1 MIRMRFLWLW
11 WLSWKHWFMLKELKF
26 RIRIGKHDH
35 HLCSQGEQ
43 TVPSIVLCIT
53 SSSRGPGRLD
63 EVERHRQTPH
73 QDILTPVLTPWR
85 RRLCNHL
92 PESWSVLVLGPQSWS
107 LEGIWWHPLIQKSD
121 LRKYWCC
128 CCCCYC
134 IRTLQ
139 ERTKQLLPLVI
150 TRHSVMIVTLNNKS
164 NSHDYKLSS
173 CNKQK
178 NVALYMCTMHRPL
191 TCTESHHWSPL
202 WWQMALNWS
211 KRSWTAAPES
221 ENSTVSHLLKPHK
234 SLEIL
239 DLLSNFEIKGQKFSI
254 SKLNIGFSPMSG
266 WMGELTS
273 FTWPSSS
280 SSSKP
285 LLWSFHSLP
294 LPDTLIQRRQVENIG
309 CTHVLPQILL

>member
-1 MIRMRFLWLW
+1 MAIFL
-11 WLSWKHWFMLKELKF
+11 
-26 RIRIGKHDH
+26 
-35 HLCSQGEQ
+35 
-43 TVPSIVLCIT
+43 T
-53 SSSRGPGRLD
+53 
-63 EVERHRQTPH
+63 
-73 QDILTPVLTPWR
+73 
-85 RRLCNHL
+85 
-92 PESWSVLVLGPQSWS
+92 
-107 LEGIWWHPLIQKSD
+107 LEGTWSWHPLIHRSD
-121 LRKYWCC
+121 LQEYWCC
-128 CCCCYC
+128 CCC

-150 TRHSVMIVTLNNKS
+150 TRHSVMIVALNNKS

-294 LPDTLIQRRQVENIG
+294 LPDTLIQQCRKYWLYSCSATNI
-309 CTHVLPQILL
+309 VIILLVHIWIGLNFGTEMTTTTWDLVIYIVNNCIKVLQLTVTSGLSMESTGWSKVRWTSHPFYF